1 VIYSYANTLLVTF
14 NNRAFVNNG
23 VGRNLTQQTPSFSET
38 TYPRPTAPM
47 TFAPNPNR
55 VLVTTSKVTDDIS
68 LNRLEVRALSLSL
81 SRSVLLMPAS
91 AGFFQR
97 QADFRLERPSRI
109 LNAEFYDRH
118 TALHLIYT
126 LLSWVRRLRF
136 DHRTPFHSFDQHYGL
151 IYPLLYWVSNSIR
164 VFVVI

>member
-1 VIYSYANTLLVTF
+1 MTF

-68 LNRLEVRALSLSL
+68 LNRLEVRVVSLSQSFL
-81 SRSVLLMPAS
+81 LTHAGVSGVLPATSRFQAGTTKPNSERRVL
-91 AGFFQR
+91 
-97 QADFRLERPSRI
+97 RPSHGLAFNLYPALLGSTTAVRPP
-109 LNAEFYDRH
+109 H
-118 TALHLIYT
+118 TI
-126 LLSWVRRLRF
+126 
-136 DHRTPFHSFDQHYGL
+136 
-151 IYPLLYWVSNSIR
+151 PL
-164 VFVVI
+164 F